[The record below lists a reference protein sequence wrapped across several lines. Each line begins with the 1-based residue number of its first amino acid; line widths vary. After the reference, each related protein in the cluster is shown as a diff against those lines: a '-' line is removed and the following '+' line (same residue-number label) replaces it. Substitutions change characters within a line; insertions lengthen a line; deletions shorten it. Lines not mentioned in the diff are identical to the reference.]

1 MSSDSNSKEDHGC
14 PGILG
19 PDRRATDDFAGH
31 VYADLRA
38 RARRL
43 LARQAPGGTWCP
55 TELVNECFV
64 KLSKRHA
71 DSFADIDHF
80 VQTAAKAMR
89 HILVD
94 HARRK
99 QRFKHGG
106 AMKRREFDS
115 RVMVENS
122 ALDLVA
128 LDDALLVLAK
138 FDPEMASAV
147 ELRTFSG
154 TTLVETARLLG
165 LSQHEFD
172 KRWAAAR
179 SWLYSR
185 LT

>member
-1 MSSDSNSKEDHGC
+1 MSRDFRSNDDPVSPRPAE
-14 PGILG
+14 
-19 PDRRATDDFAGH
+19 PDRRATDDFAGL

-38 RARRL
+38 RARGI

-55 TELVNECFV
+55 TELVNECFI
-64 KLSKRHA
+64 KLGKRHA

-99 QRFKHGG
+99 QRFRHGG
-106 AMKRREFDS
+106 AMVRRELDS
-115 RVMVENS
+115 RVVVENS
-122 ALDLVA
+122 TLDLVA
-128 LDDALLVLAK
+128 LDDALLALAK

-154 TTLVETARLLG
+154 TTLVETARVLG
-165 LSQHEFD
+165 LTQHEFD

-179 SWLYSR
+179 SWLYSK
-185 LT
+185 LG